1 MAVAPASP
9 GTAGRA
15 IPGDAHPG
23 VFSGRWY
30 LRHTGLDVTA
40 PDQGDRPSREQLSA
54 LRSLLVLAMILT
66 QQDSQ
71 AAILD
76 VVANAIESLGQ
87 CQLRGI
93 YFDGRWQDVRVPG
106 RGAAAEGPP
115 RIAVP
120 TATLLPAGGQVQLPD
135 VPWGWAYPL
144 ASPYGPGGYLIVG
157 AAAGPL
163 AASEHFLLQVLA
175 QHAASALA
183 NAHLH
188 HLERE
193 RARELKAANLAL
205 RRGIEI
211 HDRLTSV
218 ALADGGQDGIARVVY
233 ELTGHSVAIEDRFGN
248 LQAWAGPDRP
258 DTYPPADPRQQ
269 ELILARAM
277 AADGPIRDGERL
289 VSIAVLGGV
298 PMGVLVVHDP
308 GATAGDLERMA
319 IEHATTVLTIELARL
334 QNLIETESRLRT
346 NLVLQLVEGGDRT
359 AIMNRAQ
366 ALGYD
371 LGRPHRV
378 VLVDGNPAD
387 EIDMLFHAVSR
398 AARVVAAGS
407 LLAQRLHD
415 VIMLVGPLVPWD
427 QFRQH
432 VVAELHGSRCRV
444 GVGGPCQAIEE
455 FPRSYR
461 EAELA
466 LRMQETSGGPE
477 QVTRYDDLGVYKVLA
492 EANDTASVDR
502 FVAEWLAQL
511 LDYDSD
517 HGTQLVLTLS
527 EYLECG
533 GNYDAS
539 AKALS
544 VHRSTLKYRLN
555 RIRQVSGYDLSLP
568 DNQFNLQL
576 ATRAWRTRQALRQP

>member
-1 MAVAPASP
+1 MAAPGRCDTDSP
-9 GTAGRA
+9 VR
-15 IPGDAHPG
+15 
-23 VFSGRWY
+23 
-30 LRHTGLDVTA
+30 
-40 PDQGDRPSREQLSA
+40 QQLSA
-54 LRSLLVLAMILT
+54 LRSLLVLAMLLT

-71 AAILD
+71 AGILD
-76 VVANAIESLGQ
+76 VVANAVESLGR

-93 YFDGRWQDVRVPG
+93 YFNGRWQDVQVPG

-115 RIAVP
+115 SVAVL
-120 TATLLPAGGQVQLPD
+120 TAILLPAGGQVELAN
-135 VPWGWAYPL
+135 VPWAWAYSL
-144 ASPYGPGGYLIVG
+144 SSPHGPGGYMIVG
-157 AAAGPL
+157 GAGPP
-163 AASEHFLLQVLA
+163 AESEHFLLQVLA

-188 HLERE
+188 HRERE
-193 RARELKAANLAL
+193 QAAELQAANLAL
-205 RRGIEI
+205 RRSMEI
-211 HDRLTSV
+211 HDRLTRV
-218 ALADGGQDGIARVVY
+218 ALADEGQDGIARVVY
-233 ELTGHSVAIEDRFGN
+233 ELTGRSAAIEDRFGN
-248 LQAWAGPDRP
+248 LRAWAGPDRP
-258 DTYPPADPRQQ
+258 ETYSRADPRQQ
-269 ELILARAM
+269 ELILTRAM
-277 AADGPIRDGERL
+277 AADGPIRDGEWL
-289 VSIAVLGGV
+289 VSVAVLGGT
-298 PMGVLVVHDP
+298 PMGVLAVRDP
-308 GATAGDLERMA
+308 DGTAGDWEQMA

-334 QNLIETESRLRT
+334 QNLIETEMRLRT
-346 NLVLQLVEGGDRT
+346 KLVLELVEGADRT

-366 ALGYD
+366 AMGYD

-387 EIDMLFHAVSR
+387 DIDMFFHAVSR
-398 AARVVAAGS
+398 AARAVVAGS
-407 LLAQRLHD
+407 LLAPRLHD
-415 VIMLVGPLVPWD
+415 VIMLTGPRVRWD

-432 VVAELHGSRCRV
+432 VVAELDGGRCRV
-444 GVGGPCQAIEE
+444 GVGGRCQMIEE

-466 LRMQETSGGPE
+466 LRMQKASGGPE

-492 EANDTASVDR
+492 AANGTASVER
-502 FVAEWLAQL
+502 FIDEWLAGL
-511 LDYDSD
+511 IDYDSA

-576 ATRAWRTRQALRQP
+576 ATRAWRTRQALRRS